1 MKPIPDDIEEK
12 KQAWKEEIKKKYE
25 FFSTVAKTGAKFM
38 FGDKVFY
45 YKIMHHGY
53 TVCPRLLSAK

>member
-12 KQAWKEEIKKKYE
+12 KQVCREEIKKKYE

-45 YKIMHHGY
+45 YKI
-53 TVCPRLLSAK
+53 P